1 MLCSTILGFAEP
13 FAKEKK
19 EIGRNATLIEYLNC
33 LGLNDKALSLY
44 YQLGPCI
51 CICDLLNFMSCHA
64 FILKSVQMGIEHCKH
79 QI

>member
-33 LGLNDKALSLY
+33 LGLNEKALSLY
-44 YQLGPCI
+44 
-51 CICDLLNFMSCHA
+51 
-64 FILKSVQMGIEHCKH
+64 
-79 QI
+79 